1 MEKIWPDV
9 RRVDCAGLAQVR
21 ADCFISSTSTCTST
35 FERAPNLSKD
45 RRHLGEDSDVLRS
58 DFFGVRSDPI
68 QQLNF
73 GSRSD
78 PNPQLFIWI

>member
-45 RRHLGEDSDVLRS
+45 RRHLGEETNELKSKTI
-58 DFFGVRSDPI
+58 F
-68 QQLNF
+68 
-73 GSRSD
+73 
-78 PNPQLFIWI
+78 